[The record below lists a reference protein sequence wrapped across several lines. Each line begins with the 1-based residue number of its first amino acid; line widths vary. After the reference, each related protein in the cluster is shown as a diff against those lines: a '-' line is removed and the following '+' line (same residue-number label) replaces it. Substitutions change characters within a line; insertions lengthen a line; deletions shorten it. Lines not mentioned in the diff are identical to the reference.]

1 MWSTNNKILLVA
13 TGALLA
19 AGALLSEPRLSAQQH
34 GYTAAEIEDG
44 RKLYDAN
51 CGRCHNDTGDG
62 VTGVELFK
70 QIRRASSDEDIVK
83 IIRNGIPGTSMPPHN
98 FSEPQAQTVVAY
110 MRSMVGVTPTS
121 ALAAN
126 GPGRGANA
134 AQGGDPARG
143 KALFDGKG
151 GCLTCHR
158 VNGVGAQ
165 TGPDLGRPV
174 PAAGFGGPGA
184 PGGPGGPGGGRGGGP
199 AVPNVAQLERS
210 ILDPNAEIAPA
221 YRVFQVTPKSGA
233 TVRGKL
239 LNQDTF
245 SVQLLDSS
253 NQLRSFLKSDLK
265 DYAFLMSPMPSYRG
279 KLTQQEMAD
288 LLSYIVSAKG
298 QPQ

>member
-1 MWSTNNKILLVA
+1 MWSTKNKILLFATGVLLA
-13 TGALLA
+13 TGALLTQ
-19 AGALLSEPRLSAQQH
+19 PRLSAQQH
-34 GYTAAEIEDG
+34 GYTPAEIDEG
-44 RKLYDAN
+44 HKLYDAN

-70 QIRRASSDEDIVK
+70 QIRRGSSDEDIVK
-83 IIRNGIPGTSMPPHN
+83 IIRAGIPGTSMPPHN
-98 FSEPQAQTVVAY
+98 FSEMQAQNVVAY
-110 MRSMVGVTPTS
+110 LRSMVGVTPAS

-126 GPGRGANA
+126 GPGRGASA

-143 KALFDGKG
+143 KALFEGKG

-174 PAAGFGGPGA
+174 PQA
-184 PGGPGGPGGGRGGGP
+184 GGPGGPGGGGRGGGFGGP
-199 AVPNVAQLERS
+199 AAINVAQLERS

-221 YRVFQVTPKSGA
+221 YRVYQVTPKSGA
-233 TVRGKL
+233 AVRGKL

-245 SVQLLDSS
+245 SVQLLDTG

-265 DYAFLMSPMPSYRG
+265 DYAFLSSPMPSYRG
-279 KLTQQEMAD
+279 KFTQQEMAD
-288 LLSYIVSAKG
+288 VLSYLVSAKG